1 MTEYS
6 GQQLS
11 QALQEARLTDWQAAA
26 DGLRVRYGTGDFMS
40 GLELVQKIAAVAE
53 DAGHHPDL
61 LLTFPHV
68 DVRLIS
74 HDVEAV
80 TDRDLQLAQ
89 QISELA
95 ASAEIEVA
103 PTD

>member
-11 QALQEARLTDWQAAA
+11 QALQEARLTDWSAAQ
-26 DGLRVRYGTGDFMS
+26 DGLRARFSTGDFMA
-40 GLELVQKIAAVAE
+40 GLELVQRIAAVAE

-61 LLTFPHV
+61 LLTYPHV

-74 HDVEAV
+74 HDVEGV
-80 TDRDLQLAQ
+80 TERDLRLAQ

-95 ASAEIEVA
+95 ASAEIDVA

>member
-11 QALQEARLTDWQAAA
+11 QALQEAQLTGWHAAQ
-26 DGLRVRYGTGDFMS
+26 DGLRTRFSTGDFMS
-40 GLELVQKIAAVAE
+40 GLELVQRIAAVAE
-53 DAGHHPDL
+53 DAEHHPDL
-61 LLTFPHV
+61 LLTYPHV

-95 ASAEIEVA
+95 SSAEIEVA